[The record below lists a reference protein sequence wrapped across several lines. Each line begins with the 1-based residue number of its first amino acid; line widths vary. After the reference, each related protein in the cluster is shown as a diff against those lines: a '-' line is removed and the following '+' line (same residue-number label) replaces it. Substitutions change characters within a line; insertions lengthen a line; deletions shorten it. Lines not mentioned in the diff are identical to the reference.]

1 MRSIA
6 IALPLLA
13 LSACGSCAG
22 GDEKTNTQQSSSTS
36 ATTETGEGGRAPS
49 RFARP
54 FVPGQPTAMPE
65 HRDE

>member
-6 IALPLLA
+6 IALPLLV

-22 GDEKTNTQQSSSTS
+22 DEEKSNAQQSTSTS
-36 ATTETGEGGRAPS
+36 TTTTGDGGRGGS
-49 RFARP
+49 RFAKP

>member
-6 IALPLLA
+6 IALPLLV

-22 GDEKTNTQQSSSTS
+22 EEKTNTQQSTSTTS
-36 ATTETGEGGRAPS
+36 EEGGRGPS
-49 RFARP
+49 RFAKP
-54 FVPGQPTAMPE
+54 FVPGQPTSVPE

>member
-22 GDEKTNTQQSSSTS
+22 GDEKTNTQQSSS
-36 ATTETGEGGRAPS
+36 ATTTGEGGRAPS

>member
-6 IALPLLA
+6 IALPLLV
-13 LSACGSCAG
+13 LSACGSCVG
-22 GDEKTNTQQSSSTS
+22 DDEKTNTQQSTST
-36 ATTETGEGGRAPS
+36 TTGEGGRGPS
-49 RFARP
+49 RFAKP